1 MSHQLIPGILHE
13 ASYHGQLTQ
22 IKSFSTDIKCIGN
35 AIERSVLQ
43 ASLPDD
49 VKILQGTKRRRLD
62 FKLSNQIF
70 HFLDIASIIIIHI
83 IIYIIIHIIITI
95 NIIINA
101 YLLSKARILVYE

>member
-49 VKILQGTKRRRLD
+49 VKILRGTKRRRRLD
-62 FKLSNQIF
+62 FKLSNQIY
-70 HFLDIASIIIIHI
+70 HFLDITSIIIIH
-83 IIYIIIHIIITI
+83 IIIHIIITI